1 MIRPLMMRLALPAA
15 LLALSALPAA
25 AHYPF
30 CTCAAAGETITCD
43 GGFSDGTSA
52 EGVTLDVI
60 SYDETVLVPGKFDA
74 TSKVHF
80 PKPAGEFYILFDA
93 GPGHVVEVDWQ
104 DVDGLSP

>member
-1 MIRPLMMRLALPAA
+1 MTRIPLAAA

-30 CTCAAAGETITCD
+30 CTCAAQAGEITCE

-60 SYDETVLVPGKFDA
+60 SYDENVLVPAKFDA
-74 TSKVHF
+74 SSKVQF
-80 PKPAGEFYILFDA
+80 PRPEGEFYILFDA

-104 DVDGLSP
+104 DVEGLTP